1 MTQVIIGPREEPIT
15 IVLLNEHTVDHFLNV
30 YVYTHVVLPST
41 LVREA
46 SLCRGQQLTGQSAE
60 KAYL

>member
-15 IVLLNEHTVDHFLNV
+15 VVLLNEHTVDHFLNV

-41 LVREA
+41 LV
-46 SLCRGQQLTGQSAE
+46 
-60 KAYL
+60 